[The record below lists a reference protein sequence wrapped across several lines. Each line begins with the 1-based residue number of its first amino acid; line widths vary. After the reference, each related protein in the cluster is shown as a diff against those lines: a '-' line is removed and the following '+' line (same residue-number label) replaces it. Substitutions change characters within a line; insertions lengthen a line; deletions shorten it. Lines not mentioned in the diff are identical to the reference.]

1 MAYLNTE
8 ELKSLES
15 APVSAKLL
23 YIFSSKLRA
32 KNGTAD
38 YGSAEDGYQAMA
50 DDLEGLHHPD
60 TMERVDATAV
70 KQRLDSMIDRKI
82 ITPTDKRKI
91 LKLLK
96 IYS

>member
-8 ELKSLES
+8 EIKALET

-32 KNGTAD
+32 KNGTVD
-38 YGSAEDGYQAMA
+38 YGAIEDGYQVMT

-60 TMERVDATAV
+60 TMERVDAEAV
-70 KQRLDSMIDRKI
+70 KQRLSSMIDRKI